1 MDRDLADE
9 IMLRN
14 NPESSFING
23 ILVELT
29 QTGGRR
35 NSIITL
41 RAEYAL
47 STYDIIQY
55 LIGIVST
62 NRYRVSSDLADI
74 GDIDDI
80 REGVASLFYEIKR
93 DILMPSTI
101 SDTINDLFGICLSQ
115 MFPVLLI
122 DCRRVKMVHP
132 LMWGCLKKMESIKRG
147 HNSTET
153 DSSKPFENHGI

>member
-1 MDRDLADE
+1 
-9 IMLRN
+9 
-14 NPESSFING
+14 
-23 ILVELT
+23 
-29 QTGGRR
+29 
-35 NSIITL
+35 
-41 RAEYAL
+41 
-47 STYDIIQY
+47 

-80 REGVASLFYEIKR
+80 REGVANLFYEIKR
-93 DILMPSTI
+93 DIVMPSTI

-132 LMWGCLKKMESIKRG
+132 LMWGFLKKWNLLKEDTTQQKLILVNLLRIMESDKSFPANSRSDEMEVFGKMGINKRDLLRSIL
-147 HNSTET
+147 HLKRMITIYRKINCL
-153 DSSKPFENHGI
+153 FEQ

>member
-41 RAEYAL
+41 RVEYAL

-132 LMWGCLKKMESIKRG
+132 LMWGCLKKWNLLKEDTTQQK
-147 HNSTET
+147 T